1 MSQAIRIV
9 VVGSDATSIEDISR
23 CLNRQS
29 GNAVLDGV
37 AIGFE
42 RGAELIHKRQ
52 PPVVVLDMCTKGVD
66 HCIRWIES
74 VLSRSPR
81 VSFFAVCEDKSYET
95 IRNFMRAGAVEY
107 LLKPVSEADFASAL
121 HKIGR
126 LRALPKPAEA
136 EGGKVYSVFS
146 SKNGIG
152 ATTISVN
159 LAASICKI
167 TKEPAIIVDLDLIG
181 GDVATFLNLKP
192 AFTIS
197 DITRNINRADMSLL
211 RGIIMK
217 HESGVHVLAGPHD
230 VEEGVSISGDAVR
243 KVLGLLKTMYRHI
256 VMDTEANLTQTTM
269 TALHMSDLVLLPFI
283 LSLPSITN
291 THKYLNYLHAHGVKN
306 NKIKLVVNRYFKKSE
321 IKIEEAEKILKQHI
335 SWWIPNDFSTAMSCL
350 NKGTPLA
357 AYSPHSKLNLSI
369 RDLAIAVSDMKKGPD
384 KTHTL
389 SKASAFDRVV
399 KNLSLKRQRET

>member
-9 VVGSDATSIEDISR
+9 VVGSDTASIEDITR
-23 CLNRQS
+23 CLNRHR
-29 GNAVLDGV
+29 GNAVVEGV

-52 PPVVVLDMCTKGVD
+52 PQVVVLDMCARGVD
-66 HCIRWIES
+66 HCLRWIES
-74 VLSRSPR
+74 ALSRSPQ
-81 VSFFAVCEDKSYET
+81 VSVFAVCEDKSYET

-121 HKIGR
+121 HKISR
-126 LRALPKPAEA
+126 LRALPKPAEV
-136 EGGKVYSVFS
+136 EGGKVCSVFS

-159 LAASICKI
+159 LAASISKI
-167 TKEPAIIVDLDLIG
+167 TKEPSIIVDLDLVG

-192 AFTIS
+192 QFTIS

-211 RGIIMK
+211 RGIIRK

-230 VEEGVSISGDAVR
+230 VEEGVSISGDAVK
-243 KVLGLLKTMYRHI
+243 KVLSLLKTMYKHI
-256 VMDTEANLTQTTM
+256 IIDTEANLTQTTM

-291 THKYLNYLHAHGVKN
+291 TQKYLNYLHTHGVKN
-306 NKIKLVVNRYFKKSE
+306 NKIKLVANRYFKKSE

-335 SWWIPNDFSTAMSCL
+335 SWSIPNDFHTAMSCL
-350 NKGTPLA
+350 NKGIPLA
-357 AYSPHSKLNLSI
+357 SYSPHSKLNLSI
-369 RDLAIAVSDMKKGPD
+369 RDLAIAVSGMKKEPD
-384 KTHTL
+384 KPHAG
-389 SKASAFDRVV
+389 SKGSAFDRVV
-399 KNLSLKRQRET
+399 KNFSLKRPRET